1 MESMPRLG
9 KLVRQ
14 DGWEEWAQHYGVSHC
29 SDPNF
34 LSLLTGAHPDETGVS
49 LQMGRMFVKSF
60 PTLQKRLTKVG
71 YYTWA
76 YQPLKVPQFYQAGF
90 DELIWHKTHEVSPLM
105 APGPKHAIETAGQ
118 KPWFGFMR
126 IMDTHYPYNGE
137 PLVKE
142 TVEKDY
148 AQACYH
154 MDKFITHLS
163 KWVLKNYPNT
173 IIVIGADHGEMLGE
187 HGLWDHLFTLKNP
200 LVHVPLMVHVP
211 DGGLSRVRNDL
222 TQHTDVTGLILER
235 TGLIEPRE
243 PAQQDGLWMSA
254 WGMGFRDPWKHRSL
268 VTQHEGIA
276 LQYTVNWHVEHGA
289 SFELHEK
296 DGYERNLFGDNNVS
310 RGIAEAFVEKY
321 PPVAPRRKPVNDD
334 EMRLLGAEEGILYL
348 DSPPAAGV
356 LGQPNDDA
364 TRHLWVF
371 RPTDVPYILESA
383 PRASP
388 KLTTGVAKHT
398 NLTGGEEASCG
409 GEFWIDEAEANRLF
423 VNGCS
428 GRYGPTSRA
437 QLEDAVAVFRT
448 FEYEVVSFGWNDET
462 QTPYT
467 VLFR

>member
-34 LSLLTGAHPDETGVS
+34 LSLLTGAHPDETGVQA
-49 LQMGRMFVKSF
+49 QMGRRYVKEF
-60 PTLQKRLTKVG
+60 PTLQKRLGKAG
-71 YYTWA
+71 YFTWA
-76 YQPLKVPQFYQAGF
+76 YEPIKVPMFYMSGF
-90 DELIWHKTHEVSPLM
+90 DELIWHKTQEVSPLM
-105 APGPKHAIETAGQ
+105 APAPKKAIQAAGS

-142 TVEKDY
+142 TVTKDY
-148 AQACYH
+148 SQACYH

-211 DGGLSRVRNDL
+211 DGGLSRVRSDL

-243 PAQQDGLWMSA
+243 PAQRDGLWMSA

-268 VTQHEGIA
+268 VAQHEGIA

-289 SFELHEK
+289 SFELHAK
-296 DGYERNLFGDNNVS
+296 DDHDVNLFGNNDVS
-310 RGIAEAFVEKY
+310 RGIAEALIEKY
-321 PPVAPRRKPVNDD
+321 PTFPRPNFSLPPGRIQGDVN
-334 EMRLLGAEEGILYL
+334 LLAY
-348 DSPPAAGV
+348 
-356 LGQPNDDA
+356 
-364 TRHLWVF
+364 
-371 RPTDVPYILESA
+371 
-383 PRASP
+383 
-388 KLTTGVAKHT
+388 
-398 NLTGGEEASCG
+398 
-409 GEFWIDEAEANRLF
+409 
-423 VNGCS
+423 
-428 GRYGPTSRA
+428 
-437 QLEDAVAVFRT
+437 DAVALGDGVMLG
-448 FEYEVVSFGWNDET
+448 EDGMGDEQDGAGAT
-462 QTPYT
+462 AISLRPDWREPAI
-467 VLFR
+467 LS